1 MSNEPEDVGQVEV
14 EITKTSLPVIELALD
29 KIRVD
34 ESKNLRRFSPDAKS
48 INELA
53 ESIKT
58 EGLLQPV
65 IVRPIEVN
73 GDGCEYE
80 LVAGFRR
87 MEAMKVNE
95 APVVMARVLGATAD
109 ATGNKITNLTENR
122 MRAELS
128 YMDQAHAAKELL
140 DAGMKRQDIAKAFG
154 KSPAWATRI
163 LKFLEL
169 RPKIQKLIHEGKVPF
184 RAAAIMP
191 DLSEEKQDELLT
203 EIERQEKGT
212 PSASEKVD
220 RASQKRKARK
230 KKVAK
235 KVAAKAKK
243 LVAKKLAADPRI
255 KEGEK
260 FKAILLAVVKAH
272 SALADKVKKA
282 KKKATEKDKAM
293 VPVLGALRGYL
304 SGKPLKVFTSAVGK
318 LL

>member
-1 MSNEPEDVGQVEV
+1 
-14 EITKTSLPVIELALD
+14 LALD

-48 INELA
+48 IGELA
-53 ESIKT
+53 ESIKSK
-58 EGLLQPV
+58 GLLQPV
-65 IVRPIEVN
+65 IVRPITIN

-87 MEAMKVNE
+87 MEAVKLNE
-95 APVVMARVLGATAD
+95 SPVVLARVLSFGSID
-109 ATGNKITNLTENR
+109 EGVHSLQNKLTNLTENR
-122 MRAELS
+122 ERAELS

-260 FKAILLAVVKAH
+260 FKVICKSITEAH
-272 SALADKVKKA
+272 AKLRESMHKSTKKVTA
-282 KKKATEKDKAM
+282 RDKALFS
-293 VPVLGALRGYL
+293 VLGALRGYL

>member
-1 MSNEPEDVGQVEV
+1 
-14 EITKTSLPVIELALD
+14 
-29 KIRVD
+29 
-34 ESKNLRRFSPDAKS
+34 
-48 INELA
+48 
-53 ESIKT
+53 
-58 EGLLQPV
+58 
-65 IVRPIEVN
+65 
-73 GDGCEYE
+73 
-80 LVAGFRR
+80 
-87 MEAMKVNE
+87 MEAVKLNE
-95 APVVMARVLGATAD
+95 SPVVLARVLSFGSID
-109 ATGNKITNLTENR
+109 EGVHSLQNKLTNLTENR
-122 MRAELS
+122 ERAELS

-260 FKAILLAVVKAH
+260 FKVICKSITEAH
-272 SALADKVKKA
+272 AKLRESMHKSTKKVTA
-282 KKKATEKDKAM
+282 RDKALFS
-293 VPVLGALRGYL
+293 VLGALRGYL